1 MKGHVSCPF
10 FITRGREV
18 ASRRAH
24 NPETA
29 GSNPAP
35 AMKKQKGQHNVLSFL
50 LVCKSRG
57 QDENLVRLPELPQG
71 QAPWDCQ
78 SSRKTKRREIA
89 RAPARP
95 SAVGLP
101 ELPQDQAPKARRSS
115 GERGIQRRKAPWD
128 CQSSRKAKRRRRVG
142 RAVSEA
148 SRGAK
153 RRGNPSPAGYFF
165 CAYPLL
171 CYGRTIRFGPLG
183 VAPGHIGKGYLF
195 QRSVAW
201 RKCIESSTIRSAR

>member
-35 AMKKQKGQHNVLSFL
+35 AMKKREERPIGSLFPFVGRG
-50 LVCKSRG
+50 RG
-57 QDENLVRLPELPQG
+57 QDENPVRLPELPQG
-71 QAPWDCQ
+71 
-78 SSRKTKRREIA
+78 
-89 RAPARP
+89 
-95 SAVGLP
+95 
-101 ELPQDQAPKARRSS
+101 QAPKARRSS
-115 GERGIQRRKAPWD
+115 GERGIQRREAPWD
-128 CQSSRKAKRRRRVG
+128 CQSSRKAKRRRCAG

-153 RRGNPSPAGYFF
+153 RRGNPAPAGYFF

-183 VAPGHIGKGYLF
+183 VAPGHIGNGYLF

>member
-35 AMKKQKGQHNVLSFL
+35 AMKKRDERPIGSLFPFVGRG
-50 LVCKSRG
+50 RG
-57 QDENLVRLPELPQG
+57 QDENP
-71 QAPWDCQ
+71 
-78 SSRKTKRREIA
+78 
-89 RAPARP
+89 
-95 SAVGLP
+95 VGLP
-101 ELPQDQAPKARRSS
+101 ELPQGQAPKARRSS
-115 GERGIQRRKAPWD
+115 GERGIQRREAPWES
-128 CQSSRKAKRRRRVG
+128 C
-142 RAVSEA
+142 
-148 SRGAK
+148 
-153 RRGNPSPAGYFF
+153 PAGYFF

-201 RKCIESSTIRSAR
+201 RKCIESSTTRSAR